1 MFNPSKCSFQSEEG
15 FLMEVGKV
23 LRSFEIWEIIWEA
36 DSWNIQKKKIQLDK
50 NQHLESMDEF
60 NEECS

>member
-36 DSWNIQKKKIQLDK
+36 DSWNIQKKKYNLTKI
-50 NQHLESMDEF
+50 NI
-60 NEECS
+60 